1 MSIAASL
8 EALGLSPLTDE
19 PLSRHG
25 FWRIGGPADALVTI
39 TTAAQLAEVMA
50 LSVPVTVLGN
60 GSNLLIADAGIR
72 GVVVKLK
79 GDFLTSTVEGDLL
92 EVGGGLL
99 NAALLARLARQGLGG
114 LGCLAGIPG
123 TVGGAIRMNA
133 GWRLGEIGRATQAV
147 EAVLLGGE
155 TVRYT
160 SEDIGFEYR
169 SSPGLPDGAVVTRA
183 WLSVTSGAAV
193 AQERAEIREYLG
205 RRKATQPL
213 SQPSCGSVF
222 KNPPGDYAGRLI
234 EAVGL
239 KGHTIGGAQISEKHA
254 NFIVNIGGATAAD
267 VYGLIKLARDTV
279 RAETGAVIEP
289 EVHAVGA
296 WPEGA
301 WPL

>member
-1 MSIAASL
+1 MSVAESL
-8 EALGLSPLTDE
+8 AALGLTAKFDE
-19 PLSRHG
+19 PLARHG

-39 TTAAQLAEVMA
+39 TTVTQLKAVMS

-79 GDFLTSTVEGDLL
+79 GEFLVSTFSPGQV

-99 NAALLARLARQGLGG
+99 NVALLARLAKRGLGG

-133 GWRLGEIGRATQAV
+133 GWRLGEIGTV
-147 EAVLLGGE
+147 TTGIEAVLQGGE
-155 TVRYT
+155 SVRYT
-160 SEDIGFEYR
+160 PEDIGFVYR
-169 SSPGLPDGAVVTRA
+169 RAPGLPEGAVVSRV
-183 WLSVTSGAAV
+183 WLSLTGGEAV
-193 AQERAEIREYLG
+193 AEERALIKQYLG

-213 SQPSCGSVF
+213 DRPSCGSVF

-234 EAVGL
+234 EAAGL
-239 KGHTIGGAQISEKHA
+239 KGHTIGGAQISNKHA

-267 VYGLIKLARDTV
+267 AHGLIMLARNTV
-279 RAETGAVIEP
+279 REQFGVIIEP
-289 EVHAVGA
+289 EVHAVGD
-296 WPEGA
+296 WPEGS

>member
-1 MSIAASL
+1 VSIAASL

-169 SSPGLPDGAVVTRA
+169 SAPGLPDGAVVTRA

-222 KNPPGDYAGRLI
+222 KNPPGDYSGRLI